1 MGDRKGDV
9 RIYLISG
16 LFLASTVGGG
26 IFLCM
31 YIIYSNSEYVRYY
44 LIAGM
49 TLVAV
54 PWWFWFLIFL
64 YRCCFKPN
72 DGKFDNRGKVAATPN
87 CALTAVVT
95 NPCGEKSPDHSV
107 EDRGHHVH
115 FGAVVE
121 MGNEIQ
127 EHHYEEG
134 GDKLQRESKEET
146 TIPSLV
152 MIESRESEKI
162 PLKSQ

>member
-64 YRCCFKPN
+64 YRCCFKPKV
-72 DGKFDNRGKVAATPN
+72 GQQFDNRGKVGATKN
-87 CALTAVVT
+87 CSLTAVVT
-95 NPCGEKSPDHSV
+95 NPSGKKSPD
-107 EDRGHHVH
+107 EFLDDGGRHVH

-121 MGNEIQ
+121 MGSGIQ
-127 EHHYEEG
+127 DHQEVA
-134 GDKLQRESKEET
+134 DKLQRESKEET
-146 TIPSLV
+146 T
-152 MIESRESEKI
+152 
-162 PLKSQ
+162 